1 MTTDSPP
8 GLSPV
13 PSESLSQS
21 LVSTAAEKSRSNL
34 RTTTGAKESD
44 GRSIKPIL
52 AGDSGDLLFVGSP
65 LEGQGAAQ
73 TADPSLRSGDSGVPN
88 PPRRGPGR
96 PPTGKGQPAH
106 ARKHDDR
113 PIKRKYKLGKD
124 GTFKRRRRKRWTNNS
139 PHARFR
145 PSAVTQRDVEVIA
158 TATGAGLNQIQ
169 VARALQLHNS
179 VVKRVL
185 SDPSMQAFVAEARQ
199 EHRAKVLANVLSLS
213 QDVWDRV
220 KDAVDANESKA
231 VVDYVKAAKDM
242 EQMSASAAGELRPIV
257 AVQSN
262 TLNVDADLDEALALI
277 DKMRGAK
284 RAE

>member
-1 MTTDSPP
+1 M
-8 GLSPV
+8 
-13 PSESLSQS
+13 
-21 LVSTAAEKSRSNL
+21 
-34 RTTTGAKESD
+34 
-44 GRSIKPIL
+44 
-52 AGDSGDLLFVGSP
+52 
-65 LEGQGAAQ
+65 
-73 TADPSLRSGDSGVPN
+73 
-88 PPRRGPGR
+88 
-96 PPTGKGQPAH
+96 
-106 ARKHDDR
+106 
-113 PIKRKYKLGKD
+113 
-124 GTFKRRRRKRWTNNS
+124 
-139 PHARFR
+139 
-145 PSAVTQRDVEVIA
+145 IA

-262 TLNVDADLDEALALI
+262 TVNVDADLDEALALI
-277 DKMRGAK
+277 DKMRGK